1 MMNGK
6 RIVVFLPAFNTA
18 LPLAMTL
25 KVIPRPPV
33 DEMIVVDDG
42 SKDATAQ
49 VGRELGATV
58 VSHAKNSGYG
68 AAQKTDFAEC
78 LKRNA
83 DVIVMVHSDFQYDPR
98 LVPEIIA
105 DIVEG
110 RADACFGSRM
120 HRKRD
125 ALKGGMHWWRFV
137 ANICLT
143 FIEDCVLQLGLS
155 EYHTGYRAYS
165 REVLERIPYLLNS
178 DNYVF
183 DTEMI
188 AELRAGNFRVT
199 EIAIPTRYSEES
211 SSPTFWK
218 SVRYG
223 FSTLGVLW
231 SYILHQTGMAK
242 SAKFEIRN
250 HIQASAQSVKSA
262 EVVTVR

>member
-6 RIVVFLPAFNTA
+6 RIIVFLPAFNTA

-25 KVIPRPPV
+25 KAIPRPPV

-58 VSHAKNSGYG
+58 VSHMVNSGYG
-68 AAQKTDFAEC
+68 AAQKTGFAEC

-120 HRKRD
+120 HRKGD
-125 ALKGGMHWWRFV
+125 ARKGGMPWWRFI
-137 ANICLT
+137 ANVCLT
-143 FIEDCVLQLGLS
+143 FIEDSVLQLGLS

-165 REVLERIPYLLNS
+165 RSVLERIPYLLNS

-188 AELRAGNFRVT
+188 AELRAGNFRVA
-199 EIAIPTRYSEES
+199 EIGIPTRYAEES
-211 SSPTFWK
+211 CSPTFWK

-242 SAKFEIRN
+242 SAKFEIRDQV
-250 HIQASAQSVKSA
+250 HASIQSTKPA
-262 EVVTVR
+262 EVATVR